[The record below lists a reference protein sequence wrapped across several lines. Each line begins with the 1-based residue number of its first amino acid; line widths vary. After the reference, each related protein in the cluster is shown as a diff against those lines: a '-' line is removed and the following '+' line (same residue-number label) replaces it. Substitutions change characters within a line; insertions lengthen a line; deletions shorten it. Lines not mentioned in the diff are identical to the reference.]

1 MRINYHILSS
11 KISDRQT
18 FREYIHGASR
28 YTQLVIVNTSFIKI
42 KNSIKTALKAILK
55 PRINNVAF
63 SNSKFLTRVLFL
75 FHAKSRNEI
84 KFDDD
89 STFLIRENVK
99 SKEENTIKIE
109 NKNTSSFIVSKII
122 KSKNNSD
129 IVVQGNN
136 SSLLLSEKL
145 KIDNNNNNIQ
155 VKNNEV
161 HMQIGVFNKSNE
173 DNKINFTN
181 GKVNMS
187 AGYLIRL
194 KMMSGSLN
202 SYYNQTISE
211 TGRKKII

>member
-28 YTQLVIVNTSFIKI
+28 YTQFVNTSFIKI
-42 KNSIKTALKAILK
+42 KNSIKTALRAILK
-55 PRINNVAF
+55 PRTNNVAF
-63 SNSKFLTRVLFL
+63 NNSKFLTRVLFL

-145 KIDNNNNNIQ
+145 KIDNNEIQ
-155 VKNNEV
+155 LKNNEV
-161 HMQIGVFNKSNE
+161 HTQIDIFNESNE

-187 AGYLIRL
+187 ASYLIRL

>member
-28 YTQLVIVNTSFIKI
+28 YTQLVNTSFIKI

-122 KSKNNSD
+122 QSKNNSD

-145 KIDNNNNNIQ
+145 KIDNNNNIQ

-187 AGYLIRL
+187 ASYLVRL

>member
-28 YTQLVIVNTSFIKI
+28 YTQLVNTSFIKI

-84 KFDDD
+84 KFNDD
-89 STFLIRENVK
+89 SKFLIRENVK
-99 SKEENTIKIE
+99 SKEENIIKIE
-109 NKNTSSFIVSKII
+109 NNNTPSII
-122 KSKNNSD
+122 SERIESQNDSD
-129 IVVQGNN
+129 IVVQNNN
-136 SSLLLSEKL
+136 SSLSLSEKL
-145 KIDNNNNNIQ
+145 KIDNNDIRF
-155 VKNNEV
+155 KNNEV
-161 HMQIGVFNKSNE
+161 HTQIDIFNESNE
-173 DNKINFTN
+173 DNKINFAN

-187 AGYLIRL
+187 ASYLTRL

-202 SYYNQTISE
+202 SYYNQTISD
-211 TGRKKII
+211 TGRKKVI

>member
-28 YTQLVIVNTSFIKI
+28 YTQLVNTSFIKI

-109 NKNTSSFIVSKII
+109 NKNTSYFIVSKII

-136 SSLLLSEKL
+136 SSLSLSEKL
-145 KIDNNNNNIQ
+145 KIDNNEIQ
-155 VKNNEV
+155 LKNNEV
-161 HMQIGVFNKSNE
+161 HTQIDIFNESNE

-187 AGYLIRL
+187 ASYLIRL
-194 KMMSGSLN
+194 RMMSGSLN

>member
-28 YTQLVIVNTSFIKI
+28 YTQIVNTSFIKI
-42 KNSIKTALKAILK
+42 KNSIKTALRAILK
-55 PRINNVAF
+55 PRTNNVAF
-63 SNSKFLTRVLFL
+63 NNSKFLTRVLFL

-99 SKEENTIKIE
+99 SKEESTIKIE
-109 NKNTSSFIVSKII
+109 NKNASSIVSERIE
-122 KSKNNSD
+122 SKNDSD
-129 IVVQGNN
+129 IVLQNNN
-136 SSLLLSEKL
+136 SSLSLSEKL
-145 KIDNNNNNIQ
+145 KIDNNDIQ
-155 VKNNEV
+155 FKNNEV
-161 HMQIGVFNKSNE
+161 HTQIDIFNESNE

-187 AGYLIRL
+187 ASYLTRL

-202 SYYNQTISE
+202 AYYNQTISD
-211 TGRKKII
+211 TGRKKVI

>member
-28 YTQLVIVNTSFIKI
+28 YTQLVNTSFIKI

-122 KSKNNSD
+122 KSKNDSD
-129 IVVQGNN
+129 IVVQNNN
-136 SSLLLSEKL
+136 SSLSLSEKL
-145 KIDNNNNNIQ
+145 KIDNNEIQ
-155 VKNNEV
+155 LKNNEV
-161 HMQIGVFNKSNE
+161 HTQIDIFNESNE

-187 AGYLIRL
+187 ASYLIRL
-194 KMMSGSLN
+194 KIMSGSLN

>member
-28 YTQLVIVNTSFIKI
+28 YTQLVNTSFIKI

-145 KIDNNNNNIQ
+145 KIDNNEIQ
-155 VKNNEV
+155 LKNNEV
-161 HMQIGVFNKSNE
+161 HTQIDIFNESNE

-187 AGYLIRL
+187 ASYLIRL

-211 TGRKKII
+211 TGKKKII